1 MALISEKRKLFH
13 NQLLK
18 RLITKDKD
26 DIVSIADSS
35 SVSSKTIASDALKQI
50 GIVPKSK
57 KIAGQKAGKIFEN
70 LCLDF
75 LVDTFLNLQE
85 LRPGMFHV
93 HKGSE
98 ISNFTQYQHLHKLS
112 EMASQTPDLATT
124 IGQDYLITPDIIVS
138 RSPEFD
144 LNINTDD

>member
-93 HKGSE
+93 HKG
-98 ISNFTQYQHLHKLS
+98 
-112 EMASQTPDLATT
+112 
-124 IGQDYLITPDIIVS
+124 
-138 RSPEFD
+138 
-144 LNINTDD
+144 